1 MGSKDNGELF
11 EENIRLKQSVTNI
24 KRSIDAVSVESM
36 DDIKALEIRKRG
48 PCYRFR
54 KFLMR
59 PAFLLMVIALLIAGV
74 AMYLMIVNY
83 KTSKAGLKASNAAV
97 AKAQVAAV
105 NAKDAEIKAAE
116 AVTSNEKQAE
126 SDPQGC
132 GSGKKKTFPDI
143 DYALFGYNILKGYPM
158 AVGHDP
164 GLTRPIFQADYND
177 KKHTADCKY
186 TIPKGLTVVPDVSC
200 VTSFTSDVIRD
211 TYQLTKSLDASAEVS
226 GGGWGAEFSAS
237 AQYKQKSNS
246 VQSKESVYINS
257 VAKCDYYLSIMD
269 DMRPPPLDKSF
280 IMKAKTLKT
289 NDDVFKF
296 FEYYGTHYLK
306 TVTFGARLIFESK
319 MKKSDY
325 SSMKSKSVN
334 VAISGS
340 YSGIV
345 RVSGKASLNT
355 DEQSQASNFRQ
366 KTETKTISVGAAPPA
381 DGKTETWASEV
392 KETPVPTKYKM
403 ASIEEL
409 FTKKFMGDFMNN
421 TETLHKLIVEGR
433 KSYCRHLKKQ
443 GKLDSCKKIHRY
455 INFKDIGFK
464 HTTWLKTFK
473 GDDISDCIKGC
484 KNDKRCVATV
494 CKILFNDF
502 FRLMLILF
510 NQKGPKSTIMKKLRN
525 CAMVCGREIRR
536 KWTVSR

>member
-24 KRSIDAVSVESM
+24 KRSLDAVSVESM
-36 DDIKALEIRKRG
+36 DDIKALEIRQRG
-48 PCYRFR
+48 RCYKIK

-83 KTSKAGLKASNAAV
+83 KTSKAGLKASNTAV
-97 AKAQVAAV
+97 AKAQVAAK
-105 NAKDAEIKAAE
+105 NAKDAEATAAE
-116 AVTSNEKQAE
+116 AVASKAAE
-126 SDPQGC
+126 NGPQGC
-132 GSGKKKTFPDI
+132 GSGTKKTFPDI

-164 GLTRPIFQADYND
+164 GLTRPIFRADYNG
-177 KKHTADCKY
+177 KQHTADCKY
-186 TIPKGLTVVPDVSC
+186 TVPHGLTVVPDVSC
-200 VTSFTSDVIRD
+200 VSSFTSEVIRD
-211 TYQLTKSLDASAEVS
+211 RYELTKSLDVSAEVS

-246 VQSKESVYINS
+246 VQSKESVFINS

-269 DMRPPPLDKSF
+269 DMQPPPLDASF
-280 IMKAKTLKT
+280 IMKVRTLKT
-289 NDDVFKF
+289 VDDVFKF

-325 SSMKSKSVN
+325 SSMKSKNVN
-334 VAISGS
+334 VAVSGS

-345 RVSGKASLNT
+345 RVSGKASLNS
-355 DEQSQASNFRQ
+355 DEQKQANNFRK
-366 KTETKTISVGAAPPA
+366 KTETKTISVGAPPPA
-381 DGKTETWASEV
+381 DGNTATWASEV

-403 ASIEEL
+403 GSIEDL
-409 FTKKFMGDFMNN
+409 FTKKFMGHLVNN
-421 TETLHKLIVEGR
+421 TDDLYKLVKAGR
-433 KSYCRHLKKQ
+433 KGYCRHLKKK
-443 GKLDSCKKIHRY
+443 GTVDSCKKIQSY
-455 INFKDIGFK
+455 VNFKDVAFE

-473 GDDISDCIKGC
+473 GDHIGDCVKGC
-484 KNDKRCVATV
+484 LRDKRCVATV
-494 CKILFNDF
+494 CPILFITG
-502 FRLMLILF
+502 RI
-510 NQKGPKSTIMKKLRN
+510 QGLR
-525 CAMVCGREIRR
+525 RR
-536 KWTVSR
+536 GARGAWPSPPFGSICNSKIC